1 MLWSIMIVDSI
12 TWLVQCVTSHANTC
26 ASMFLSFTA
35 VQAIE
40 DNYSG
45 LNAIFGP
52 RFLVQFENDTISL
65 AIPEDGVHLE
75 NGWTIT
81 PLVPPVVSL

>member
-1 MLWSIMIVDSI
+1 MLWCIVIVDCI
-12 TWLVQCVTSHANTC
+12 TWLVQCVTSEC
-26 ASMFLSFTA
+26 KYMCMFLSITA
-35 VQAIE
+35 LQAIE

>member
-1 MLWSIMIVDSI
+1 MLALNV
-12 TWLVQCVTSHANTC
+12 NTC
-26 ASMFLSFTA
+26 ASVFLSLPT

-52 RFLVQFENDTISL
+52 HFLVQFENDTISL

-81 PLVPPVVSL
+81 PLVPPVVSLRSRYCRLLLM